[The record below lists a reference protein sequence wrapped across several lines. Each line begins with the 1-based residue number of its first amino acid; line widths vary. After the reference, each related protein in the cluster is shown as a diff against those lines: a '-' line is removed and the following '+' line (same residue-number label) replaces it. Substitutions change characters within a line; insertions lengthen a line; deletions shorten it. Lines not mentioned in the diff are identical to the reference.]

1 VYSTVSE
8 RSTRRLRSISVPT
21 SSRESRILKVTRRKK
36 EERRKDNRGKRK
48 RNRKRK
54 RRTTSSTTEKRRKR
68 KREKHALQSRKR
80 RSEAKMRTIQS
91 KQRFPLPCFSDFLS
105 LLPRYP
111 LVVIIQSCSTD
122 CSERARSG
130 VLVLLAMIDI
140 GNFRKTFP
148 LLSFATGVVY
158 DFTKR

>member
-1 VYSTVSE
+1 
-8 RSTRRLRSISVPT
+8 
-21 SSRESRILKVTRRKK
+21 
-36 EERRKDNRGKRK
+36 
-48 RNRKRK
+48 
-54 RRTTSSTTEKRRKR
+54 
-68 KREKHALQSRKR
+68 
-80 RSEAKMRTIQS
+80 MRTIQS
-91 KQRFPLPCFSDFLS
+91 KQRFPLPCFSDFLF

-122 CSERARSG
+122 YSERARSG

-158 DFTKR
+158 DFTNGKAHISKYKIGEEDGMMLTLRSWSS